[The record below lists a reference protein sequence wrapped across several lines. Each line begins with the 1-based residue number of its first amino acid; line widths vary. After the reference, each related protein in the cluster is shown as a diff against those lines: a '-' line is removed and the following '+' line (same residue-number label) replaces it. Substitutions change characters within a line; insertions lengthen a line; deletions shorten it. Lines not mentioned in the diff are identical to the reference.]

1 MGRLVIVV
9 VMLAISGIIYLVKAA
24 ASKVTGS
31 EVNFQ
36 EESRKVMTK
45 AAKGVQWMNDQW
57 EKAKQNAG
65 GSNQLMLGGE
75 LKTLTP
81 IEIIAKIKSDP
92 SKYDLATA
100 EGAFIEIAVF
110 KMENRQFDDAEKLIM
125 QLSEGE
131 ARDYMLN
138 EIKQKRLQ

>member
-45 AAKGVQWMNDQW
+45 AAKGVQWMNEQW

-65 GSNQLMLGGE
+65 DSNQLMLGGE

-100 EGAFIEIAVF
+100 EGTFIEIAVY